1 MKNIWIHDKFFDYK
15 KKTHTQQQQNIY
27 KRNNNKPYNI
37 DLLS

>member
-15 KKTHTQQQQNIY
+15 KKTHTQQQNIY